1 LAAIRILL
9 AELPQMR
16 REIIA
21 GVLGRQADMEVV
33 GEVPVGALP
42 TAVARER
49 ADVLVIGFDRPSLV
63 AELMERRPRLKVL
76 AVADE
81 GRDCSLYALRPER
94 ADLGEASPQQLVETI
109 RDAVGGRTASW
120 PSG

>member
-21 GVLGRQADMEVV
+21 GVLGGQPDMEVV
-33 GEVPVGALP
+33 GEVPLDVLRA
-42 TAVARER
+42 AVERER
-49 ADVLVIGFDRPSLV
+49 ADVVVIGVDRPALT
-63 AELMERRPRLKVL
+63 AELMELRPRLKVL
-76 AVADE
+76 SVAHE

-109 RDAVGGRTASW
+109 RKAVGGWAASW
-120 PSG
+120 PAG